1 MFAAELVNYNI
12 AVDSIWISL
21 TRRFSLGFCLVPCGR
36 PGCLSPASFLSALK
50 LYLAPTELADFEAA
64 TFAAKSVVDQ

>member
-1 MFAAELVNYNI
+1 MDISDASFLV
-12 AVDSIWISL
+12 
-21 TRRFSLGFCLVPCGR
+21 GFLSGSMRKARLLIPCQ
-36 PGCLSPASFLSALK
+36 FLSALK